1 MDVPAWLRNLGLER
15 YEQSFR
21 EHEID
26 AEVLPKLTAEDLTAL
41 GVTPIGHR
49 RKLLEAI
56 ADLGATT
63 PAGKAGNEHLGKRRL
78 LMQHADDSL
87 LVQPHDLAFRH
98 GRRCRHAP
106 RLSGQ
111 ASLAAKF
118 SCPQNGDDRFFPLL
132 GNNGHL
138 HLAFLD
144 EKNRV
149 RRVAL

>member
-56 ADLGATT
+56 ADLGAATM
-63 PAGKAGNEHLGKRRL
+63 PAGKA
-78 LMQHADDSL
+78 A
-87 LVQPHDLAFRH
+87 
-98 GRRCRHAP
+98 AP
-106 RLSGQ
+106 
-111 ASLAAKF
+111 F
-118 SCPQNGDDRFFPLL
+118 WPLEPEQDPRD
-132 GNNGHL
+132 
-138 HLAFLD
+138 AP
-144 EKNRV
+144 
-149 RRVAL
+149 